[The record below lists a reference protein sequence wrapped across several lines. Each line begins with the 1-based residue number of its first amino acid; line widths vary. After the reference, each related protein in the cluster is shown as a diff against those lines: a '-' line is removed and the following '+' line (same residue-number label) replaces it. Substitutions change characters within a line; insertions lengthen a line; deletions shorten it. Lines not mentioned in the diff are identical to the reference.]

1 MGGGTDDVQFLL
13 ASVRHEITVLKED
26 RRLQA
31 QIDGNRGGALR
42 QHVLDLIG
50 AAEHWLGREPDAD
63 APAFSWLAFQRSL
76 RDLMLNLQ
84 AAHAAMPWLQ
94 ATQSP
99 RINLGSLYLAEE
111 IAEILVGTDL
121 DLVVVPNP
129 DYMYTT
135 QSWPFR
141 DVIEGTVGFEAQTKN
156 RPVVLHYPL
165 NDGNRLLLHAIF
177 GHELGHSAVQ
187 EAGLV
192 AKVLT
197 QLQDDEY
204 DRALAKVEKEVWL
217 ANPPDRTR
225 RTLEARLR
233 CWLEELLCDH
243 LAIDAVGPAYLFAFA
258 GFVMPLSYGSP
269 LPTYPPNTVRVKL
282 VLEQLADRKWGDYLQ
297 NVAPNIA
304 SWLSQIGAD
313 AGAKLDPDYSF
324 LRDQV
329 IRGANLLRS
338 AAGDLVAAN
347 ALKPEVA
354 TPEADQVADLLEN
367 LILPVG
373 LDSPIAPR
381 SILLGGWQQA
391 LREHGDSPE
400 GLVAAMGDPRLQ
412 DLVGKAI
419 EMSVV
424 VSCWENE

>member
-1 MGGGTDDVQFLL
+1 LGGGTNDVQFLL
-13 ASVRHEITVLKED
+13 ASVRREIAVLKED
-26 RRLQA
+26 RRLST

-50 AAEHWLGREPDAD
+50 AAEHWLGHEPDAG

-76 RDLMLNLQ
+76 RDLMLNLRV
-84 AAHAAMPWLQ
+84 AHAAMPWLE

-111 IAEILVGTDL
+111 IAEILIGTDL

-129 DYMYTT
+129 EYMYAT

-141 DVIEGTVGFEAQTKN
+141 DVIEGTIGFKPKTKN

-165 NDGNRLLLHAIF
+165 NDSNRLLLHSIF

-192 AKVLT
+192 TKVLA
-197 QLQDDEY
+197 QIQDDEY
-204 DRALAKVEKEVWL
+204 ELALSKAEEEIWR
-217 ANPPDRTR
+217 ANPPGRTR

-258 GFVMPLSYGSP
+258 GFVMPLNYGDP
-269 LPTYPPNTVRVKL
+269 LPTYPPNTVRIKL
-282 VLEQLADRKWGDYLQ
+282 AMEQLGDRGWGSYLQ
-297 NVAPNIA
+297 KVAPNITG
-304 SWLSQIGAD
+304 WLSEVGANASD
-313 AGAKLDPDYSF
+313 ALEPDYAF

-329 IRGANLLRS
+329 IRRADLLRS
-338 AAGDLVAAN
+338 ASLDLAGQN
-347 ALKPEVA
+347 AFKPEVA
-354 TPEADQVADLLEN
+354 PEADQVAELLEN

-391 LREHGDSPE
+391 LREHDDSPE
-400 GLVAAMGDPRLQ
+400 GLVAALGDSRLQ

-424 VSCWENE
+424 VSCWENP